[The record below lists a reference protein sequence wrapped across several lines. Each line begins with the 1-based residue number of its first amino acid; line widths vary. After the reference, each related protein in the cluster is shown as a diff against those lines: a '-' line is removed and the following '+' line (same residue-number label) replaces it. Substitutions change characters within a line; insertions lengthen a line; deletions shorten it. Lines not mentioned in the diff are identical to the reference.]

1 MLPPSCSGIP
11 TLAGILWHQ
20 GESDSGEARTAE
32 RYGARLTEVIRGLR
46 ADLSEFAMVAA
57 AAGDGGE
64 ENGTGDE
71 GGQDVDGEHVEGG
84 GEGRRGGG
92 VGGEGTTRPRI
103 PFIIGELGHF
113 VLPEERRRRVEAQCE
128 STQGVASPLPVPAS
142 SSAALAAAC
151 GGNWDSRFDF
161 AGTVQAELRR
171 VAATEPGCGLVSSA
185 ALVDRGDQ
193 LHFDAPSLAV
203 LGRRYAASWRATA
216 AAAAAAT
223 AEAAVRVGEVK
234 R

>member
-1 MLPPSCSGIP
+1 MLPPPGIQ

-46 ADLSEFAMVAA
+46 ADLSEIA
-57 AAGDGGE
+57 
-64 ENGTGDE
+64 
-71 GGQDVDGEHVEGG
+71 VDGEDVEGG
-84 GEGRRGGG
+84 GEGRRG
-92 VGGEGTTRPRI
+92 I

-113 VLPEERRRRVEAQCE
+113 VLPEERRRRLEAQCE
-128 STQGVASPLPVPAS
+128 STQGVASPQPAPAAS
-142 SSAALAAAC
+142 SSAAALAAC

-216 AAAAAAT
+216 AAAAA
-223 AEAAVRVGEVK
+223 GK
-234 R
+234 RYN